1 MNQRRAADF
10 PVTPGMRR
18 AITLISLNIRTAAPK
33 SAPNFVYEALT
44 ILGKDCEHIG
54 QKSINAYQARPKPTP
69 ISNSR

>member
-1 MNQRRAADF
+1 LRNNAD
-10 PVTPGMRR
+10 TPEH
-18 AITLISLNIRTAAPK
+18 LNGSAKT
-33 SAPNFVYEALT
+33 APNFVYQALT